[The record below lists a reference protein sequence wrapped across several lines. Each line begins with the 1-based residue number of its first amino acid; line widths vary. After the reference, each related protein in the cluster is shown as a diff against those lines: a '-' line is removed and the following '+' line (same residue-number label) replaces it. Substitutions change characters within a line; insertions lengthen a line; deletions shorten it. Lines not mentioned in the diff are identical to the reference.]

1 MDAAMEDPVM
11 NMPRVVAGLHVL
23 GVVFALGACGAE
35 AVGSAAT
42 GAAVKQQELESAKRT
57 QQQLQQDVQK
67 AMEIPPERAK
77 QLDP

>member
-1 MDAAMEDPVM
+1 MKMFRPAFCLALLAA
-11 NMPRVVAGLHVL
+11 
-23 GVVFALGACGAE
+23 VFALVACGAE

-42 GAAVKQQELESAKRT
+42 GAAVKQQELDNAKRT
-57 QQQLQQDVQK
+57 QQQVQQDVQK

>member
-1 MDAAMEDPVM
+1 MKTIRP
-11 NMPRVVAGLHVL
+11 
-23 GVVFALGACGAE
+23 ALGLALSGVALALAACGAE

-42 GAAVKQQELESAKRT
+42 GAAVKQQELENAKRT

-67 AMEIPPERAK
+67 SMEIPPERAK

>member
-1 MDAAMEDPVM
+1 MKMIRPAFSLALP
-11 NMPRVVAGLHVL
+11 
-23 GVVFALGACGAE
+23 GVVFALVACGAE

-42 GAAVKQQELESAKRT
+42 GAAVKQQELDNAKRT
-57 QQQLQQDVQK
+57 QQQVQQDVQK

>member
-1 MDAAMEDPVM
+1 MKTIRP
-11 NMPRVVAGLHVL
+11 
-23 GVVFALGACGAE
+23 ALGLALSGVALALAACGAE

-42 GAAVKQQELESAKRT
+42 GAAVKQQELEYAKRT

-67 AMEIPPERAK
+67 SMEISPERAK

>member
-1 MDAAMEDPVM
+1 MRSAMPLHRLPISCVAAAAIVSML
-11 NMPRVVAGLHVL
+11 A
-23 GVVFALGACGAE
+23 ACGAE

-42 GAAVKQQELESAKRT
+42 GAAVKQQELENAKRT

>member
-1 MDAAMEDPVM
+1 MKTIRPAL
-11 NMPRVVAGLHVL
+11 GLAL
-23 GVVFALGACGAE
+23 SGVVLALAACGAE

-42 GAAVKQQELESAKRT
+42 GAAVKQQELEYAKRT

-67 AMEIPPERAK
+67 SMEISPERAK